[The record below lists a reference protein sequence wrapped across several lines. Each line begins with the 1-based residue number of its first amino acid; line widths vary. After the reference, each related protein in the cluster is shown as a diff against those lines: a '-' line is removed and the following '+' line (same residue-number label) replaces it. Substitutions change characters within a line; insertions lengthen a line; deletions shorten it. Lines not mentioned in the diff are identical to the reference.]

1 MLNEE
6 ISNDVKNEVAKPAV
20 RLIWETVGKPTGK
33 KLISVLTKAVTF
45 PARKAMDQIKNPKGK
60 MSVKTLLRK
69 DQGAQAIDISELGLG
84 DFKRIANKY
93 GVDFAIVKS
102 RHLDPPKYTVFFKAR
117 DADAINNVVAEYT
130 AKRLKIK
137 TKGRPSI
144 LAKLQKF
151 KEIVAKM
158 PGRAREKRKEQE
170 R

>member
-20 RLIWETVGKPTGK
+20 RLVWETVGKPTGK

-60 MSVKTLLRK
+60 MSVKTLLLK

-102 RHLDPPKYTVFFKAR
+102 RHLDPPK
-117 DADAINNVVAEYT
+117 
-130 AKRLKIK
+130 
-137 TKGRPSI
+137 
-144 LAKLQKF
+144 
-151 KEIVAKM
+151 
-158 PGRAREKRKEQE
+158 
-170 R
+170 